1 MTEEAELLDEAM
13 RDEHN
18 LIAKKI
24 RFHMI
29 KVFASRDAETVAG
42 EAMHRRKILQLL
54 DQYALEQR
62 APLTD
67 WPVVQSACADCGVGT
82 FTLGEWYAVKDEV
95 WAQAW
100 AGRLKPWH
108 ALPGQQILCIGCLEA
123 RIGRTLMACDF
134 TDAPINDLTDPH
146 WSNLMSDRM
155 RDRVGRPPMTK
166 PSKRRRS
173 IRRAEKAAALLNVT
187 KQEDRQ
193 HPGRS

>member
-29 KVFASRDAETVAG
+29 KVFAQCDAEAVAG
-42 EAMHRRKILQLL
+42 EAMHRRKILRLL
-54 DQYALEQR
+54 DQYARELR
-62 APLTD
+62 APMTD
-67 WPVVQSACADCGVGT
+67 WPVVKSACADCGVGT
-82 FTLGEWYAVKDEV
+82 WTLGEFYGVKDEV

-108 ALPGQQILCIGCLEA
+108 EIDGQQILCIGCLER

-146 WSNLMSDRM
+146 CSNQMSDRM
-155 RDRVGRPPMTK
+155 RDRLGRAP
-166 PSKRRRS
+166 
-173 IRRAEKAAALLNVT
+173 
-187 KQEDRQ
+187 
-193 HPGRS
+193 